1 MQLAVTHEG
10 EPTAKRRVKINPDYQ
25 VPNITPEEE
34 QEEEKLMD
42 EQKLFQT
49 LHENLI
55 ELQKQYGK
63 TTEQMSELFLRVC
76 GDLQAVEAALQGRT
90 SDYVEWNY
98 LEDLAL
104 TKPQESTEYQW
115 LFKLKGQSE
124 IEKRRKFLLTSDGKD
139 DEPEINENEPG
150 FKQETMDED
159 VQMKEE
165 KHELVAEAVGY
176 I

>member
-1 MQLAVTHEG
+1 
-10 EPTAKRRVKINPDYQ
+10 
-25 VPNITPEEE
+25 
-34 QEEEKLMD
+34 
-42 EQKLFQT
+42 
-49 LHENLI
+49 
-55 ELQKQYGK
+55 
-63 TTEQMSELFLRVC
+63 MSELFLRVC

-124 IEKRRKFLLTSDGKD
+124 IDKRKKFLLTSDGKD

-150 FKQETMDED
+150 FKQEMIDED
-159 VQMKEE
+159 V
-165 KHELVAEAVGY
+165 
-176 I
+176 